1 MLRVEGLTKKFGGLL
16 AVNKVSFTAHK
27 GEVLAL
33 IGPNGAGKT
42 TVFNLISGALR
53 PTAGQV
59 YLEGKP
65 IGGKKPYQVAK
76 MGIAR
81 TFQTTT
87 VFDQLKVLDNLLVA
101 HKLRTSSGL
110 VDTILRTRRWKK
122 ELEESRARAMEV
134 LDFIGLKEKAL
145 APVQVLTQEERKRL
159 AIGVALATGP
169 KVLLLDEPTAGL
181 LQEETEGIF
190 GLIKSLKQRGMTVC
204 VIEHKMRMVMNLADR
219 VVVLNYGHK
228 IAEGT
233 PEEVSRNELVIQAYL
248 GGEHVA

>member
-16 AVNKVSFTAHK
+16 AVNKVSFAAHK

-42 TVFNLISGALR
+42 TVFNLISGSLK

-65 IGGKKPYQVAK
+65 IGGKKAYQVAK

-87 VFDQLKVLDNLLVA
+87 VFDQLRVLDNLLVA
-101 HKLRTSSGL
+101 NRLRTSSGL

-181 LQEETEGIF
+181 LQEETDGIF
-190 GLIKSLKQRGMTVC
+190 WLIKSLKQKGMTVC